1 MPSRSGVEPPCRAIA
16 ALPHTDATTGASTT
30 QIYVYDPVMGDNG
43 KMYVPKELLPVYKDV
58 LVPLADILTP
68 NQFEIELLT
77 GCWINTID
85 DDWKAC
91 EMLSSSNLGNNSN
104 LLTLASSRVG
114 AGIKLSTEIPK
125 LSTSF
130 VGSGDLFACL
140 FLAWS
145 YKTNNNIK
153 VASEKTIATLQR
165 VLKRTE

>member
-1 MPSRSGVEPPCRAIA
+1 
-16 ALPHTDATTGASTT
+16 
-30 QIYVYDPVMGDNG
+30 MGDNG

-77 GCWINTID
+77 GCSINTID

-91 EMLSSSNLGNNSN
+91 EMRSSSNLENNSN

-165 VLKRTE
+165 VLKRTEQYAKIKGITPQNMELKLIQSKSNIEDPHVELFATEL